1 MYRRSSGSCGGDL
14 TGKGTIESSCASQS
28 TTRPF
33 VRSRRAATPTR
44 PTSRAPSAPPST
56 AMTSATMDTSSSLSP
71 TELAHE
77 EVVLQNPHDVEAWR
91 AYLDAMAREPAT
103 TEDAS
108 TSSHAH
114 GGGLSKKR
122 ILIHER
128 AVRHNPNSYKAW
140 YFYLKERVEAT
151 RGLRCDDVEHE
162 RTISCFERALAT
174 MHKMP
179 RVWELYLRYLM
190 SLKYVTR
197 TRRACDAALCALP
210 VTQHDRVWAIYL
222 EFVRSDERIPGDTA
236 RRVYR
241 RYLKFEPGH
250 AEEYVEFL
258 KKRGYAGETA
268 AKLAELVDDDAFQSL
283 AGKSKHAMWLELC
296 DIITKH
302 PAEVH
307 EYSAGASGRA
317 LDVDAVLRG
326 GIRAFSGETGRL
338 WTALADYYIRRGLFE
353 KARDVY
359 EEGMESVSTVRDFSL
374 IFDAYA
380 QFEESV
386 ISAKMENED
395 EDDEQDD
402 DENSDSPESFVLRST
417 ATVDLELRL
426 ARLEHLME
434 RRPILLSSVVLRQN
448 PHNVHEWEKRVA
460 LFEGDPT
467 RQIVTYSDAV
477 KAVNP
482 HLATGRVSTLW
493 INFAKFYETHGDY
506 ESAETVF
513 EKAVVDAEF
522 KSAEDLAA
530 VWCERAEMAIRR
542 KAYDSALDIMRRA
555 TTPRPGYREPRTAEE
570 YDALP
575 ARDKVFK
582 SLKMWTLYV
591 DLEESL
597 GDLTS
602 AKKAYDAM
610 IALRVA
616 TPQII
621 LNYAHL
627 LKENN
632 YFEDCFQI
640 YERGVDA
647 FKFPY
652 SRDIWLA
659 YLATFVDRF
668 KGTKL
673 ERARDLYEQV
683 LTEAPPKEAKQ
694 FYLAYAALEERYGLG
709 ARAMDVYERATTR
722 LPPDQRLEVYDAYVA
737 KAMEFFGVDKV
748 RAVFSRAA
756 DDETLPRDATKT
768 LTTRFAEFE
777 RKLGELDRARALYAH
792 ASQFANPL
800 VDVDF
805 WSTWHEFE
813 VRHGNEDTFREMLRV
828 KRAVAASFS
837 DTHFNTTEVAPNTEA
852 KATTTGAPTAAEGPT
867 DGGDAMARLDAA
879 HEARAATA
887 TAASVPGFVRSHVE
901 GATTG
906 GGDGGG
912 GGDDAEIDLGDDDDD
927 AFAERPVPTS
937 LFGGTTTTTNKRD
950 AADAELGAA
959 ERFKRAREDA
969 K

>member
-1 MYRRSSGSCGGDL
+1 MTSRSSAG
-14 TGKGTIESSCASQS
+14 
-28 TTRPF
+28 
-33 VRSRRAATPTR
+33 
-44 PTSRAPSAPPST
+44 RAPDDDPST
-56 AMTSATMDTSSSLSP
+56 SAAIVVDDAMSP

-77 EVVLQNPHDVEAWR
+77 EIVLRNPGDVEAWR
-91 AYLDAMAREPAT
+91 AYLDAMAREANDAT
-103 TEDAS
+103 TSGRWA
-108 TSSHAH
+108 
-114 GGGLSKKR
+114 KKR
-122 ILIHER
+122 ALIHER
-128 AVRHNPNSYKAW
+128 AVRHNPNSYKLW
-140 YFYLKERVEAT
+140 FFYLRERVDDV

-162 RTISCFERALAT
+162 RVISCFERALAT

-179 RVWELYLRYLM
+179 RVWELYLRYLT

-258 KKRGYAGETA
+258 KRRGYSGETA

-326 GIRAFSGETGRL
+326 GIRTFSGETGRL

-395 EDDEQDD
+395 EDEDEDD
-402 DENSDSPESFVLRST
+402 DSDSPESFVLRST
-417 ATVDLELRL
+417 ATADLELRL

-477 KAVNP
+477 KTVNP
-482 HLATGRVSTLW
+482 HLATGRVSALW

-522 KSAEDLAA
+522 KSTEDLAA

-542 KAYDSALDIMRRA
+542 KAYDAALDIMRRA
-555 TTPRPGYREPRTAEE
+555 TTPRPGYREPRTVEE

-616 TPQII
+616 TPQIV

-627 LKENN
+627 LKEHN

-640 YERGVDA
+640 YERGVNA

-683 LTEAPPKEAKQ
+683 LTEAPAKEAKQ
-694 FYLAYAALEERYGLG
+694 FYLAYATLEERFGLG
-709 ARAMDVYERATTR
+709 KRAMDVYERATTH
-722 LPPDQRLEVYDAYVA
+722 LPADQRLEVYDAYVA

-748 RAVFSRAA
+748 RAVFTRAA
-756 DDETLPRDATKT
+756 DDETLPRDAAKM

-837 DTHFNTTEVAPNTEA
+837 DVHFNTTEVAPKTEA
-852 KATTTGAPTAAEGPT
+852 NATTDAPTVADGPV
-867 DGGDAMARLDAA
+867 DARDAMARLDAA

-887 TAASVPGFVRSHVE
+887 TAAAVPGFVRSHVE

-906 GGDGGG
+906 GEAGATG

-937 LFGGTTTTTNKRD
+937 VFGGTTTTNKRD

-959 ERFKRAREDA
+959 ERFKRARENA
-969 K
+969 